1 MSLKYPK
8 IYKRNPPV
16 QEEIFATI
24 YGYAD
29 EQIVF
34 LIDKSTL
41 ALERGR
47 KDLANKYMK
56 GGNIF
61 YYLLHYGVNIYNFM
75 GRESRNST
83 QPMIDAIEE
92 KYQIVCVEDKLE
104 CLSAFYGVNY
114 KEFWEKVTELLGIP
128 RDVNEKEDTCCV
140 GIGEMVI
147 AGDECKVF
155 KIGGC
160 DYQEETG
167 FEFADCEFV
176 LEEFNS
182 ECNL

>member
-1 MSLKYPK
+1 
-8 IYKRNPPV
+8 
-16 QEEIFATI
+16 
-24 YGYAD
+24 
-29 EQIVF
+29 
-34 LIDKSTL
+34 
-41 ALERGR
+41 
-47 KDLANKYMK
+47 
-56 GGNIF
+56 
-61 YYLLHYGVNIYNFM
+61 
-75 GRESRNST
+75 
-83 QPMIDAIEE
+83 MIDAIEE
-92 KYQIVCVEDKLE
+92 KYKIVCVEDKLE